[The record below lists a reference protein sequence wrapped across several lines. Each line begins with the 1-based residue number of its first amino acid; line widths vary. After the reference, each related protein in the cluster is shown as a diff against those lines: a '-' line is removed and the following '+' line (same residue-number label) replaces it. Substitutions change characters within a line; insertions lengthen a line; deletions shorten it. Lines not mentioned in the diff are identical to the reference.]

1 MDSEISLTNFPRR
14 KKIQNVVDNLPR
26 SFRQTV
32 KRTASYV
39 PKRYVIGKQYTNTR
53 SFLND
58 SQWWSEDRLRNYQ
71 EEQLRELIEHAY
83 QNVPYYRDLF
93 DNQGLSI
100 SDIQTVDDLSKLPR
114 LRKDDIRQNYQRLQA
129 QNVDDAIVNHTSGST
144 GEPFSFKESS
154 NIEQVER
161 AFINRAFTTHGTD
174 LYHDKTV
181 WLRSYSPQEGEP
193 IYKYEPHLGI
203 LFLSPFHLSPDRLDE
218 YVELINSFGAST
230 LVGYPSSVYIFATLL
245 KDSNLSLDHIEVVH
259 TGSENF
265 LPEWRD
271 RVESILGVP
280 TKDHYGMAEK
290 VGLFHQCSESYKYHE
305 NLEYGV
311 VEIVDRDDG
320 TGQIVGTSLW
330 NYAMPLIR
338 YEMGDKATVNEGSTT
353 CDCGR
358 GLPLTV
364 EQFEGRTDDIL
375 RTPDGRLLPAVNFY
389 TLMYDVEGVE
399 MFKIVQTTVDRV
411 EIRLVVLDSFDE
423 SNEMELRSGLN
434 QRLGDNVDIH
444 IQYTDII
451 ERDPDSG
458 KIRCVESRIN

>member
-1 MDSEISLTNFPRR
+1 MII
-14 KKIQNVVDNLPR
+14 K
-26 SFRQTV
+26 QTV
-32 KRTASYV
+32 SYM
-39 PKRYVIGKQYTNTR
+39 PKRYVIGKKYSNIR

-58 SQWWSEDRLRNYQ
+58 SQWWSEDQLREYQ
-71 EEQLRELIEHAY
+71 EDRLQELIEHAY

-93 DNQGLSI
+93 DKQGLSP

-114 LRKDDIRQNYQRLQA
+114 LTKDDIRQNYERLQA
-129 QNVDDAIVNHTSGST
+129 QNVDNAIINHTSGST
-144 GEPFSFKESS
+144 GEPFTFKESS
-154 NIEQVER
+154 DIEQVER
-161 AFINRAFTTHGTD
+161 AFINRAFNAHETD
-174 LYHDKTV
+174 LYHEKTV
-181 WLRSYSPQEGEP
+181 WLRSYSPDEAEP

-203 LFLSPFHLSPDRLDE
+203 LFLSPFHLSPDRLNE

-245 KDSNLSLDHIEVVH
+245 KDSDLSLSHIKTVH

-265 LPEWRD
+265 LPKWRD

-280 TKDHYGMAEK
+280 AKDHYGMAEK

-338 YEMGDKATVNEGSTT
+338 YEMGDKATINKGSTT

-389 TLMYDVEGVE
+389 TLMYDIEGVE
-399 MFKIVQTTVDRV
+399 MFKLVQTAVDHV
-411 EIRLVVLDSFDE
+411 EVRLVVSDSYDKA
-423 SNEMELRSGLN
+423 NEAELRSGLN
-434 QRLGDNVDIH
+434 QRVGDNVDIQ

>member
-1 MDSEISLTNFPRR
+1 M
-14 KKIQNVVDNLPR
+14 
-26 SFRQTV
+26 
-32 KRTASYV
+32 
-39 PKRYVIGKQYTNTR
+39 
-53 SFLND
+53 
-58 SQWWSEDRLRNYQ
+58 
-71 EEQLRELIEHAY
+71 
-83 QNVPYYRDLF
+83 F
-93 DNQGLSI
+93 DKQGLSP

-114 LRKDDIRQNYQRLQA
+114 LTKDDIRQNYQRLQA
-129 QNVDDAIVNHTSGST
+129 QNVDDAIVHHTSGST
-144 GEPFSFKESS
+144 GEPFSFKQSTD
-154 NIEQVER
+154 IEQIER
-161 AFINRAFTTHGTD
+161 AFINRAFSAHGTD
-174 LYHDKTV
+174 LYHEKTV
-181 WLRSYSPQEGEP
+181 WLRSYSPEEHEP

-203 LFLSPFHLSPDRLDE
+203 LFLSPFHLSPDRLNE

-245 KDSNLSLDHIEVVH
+245 KDSDLSLDHIDVVH

-280 TKDHYGMAEK
+280 AKDHYGMAEK

-311 VEIVDRDDG
+311 VEIVDRNNG

-338 YEMGDKATVNEGSTT
+338 YEMGDKATINKGSTT

-364 EQFEGRTDDIL
+364 ERFEGRTDDIL

-389 TLMYDVEGVE
+389 TLMYDIEGVE
-399 MFKIVQTTVDRV
+399 MFKLLQTAVDHV
-411 EIRLVVLDSFDE
+411 EVRLVVSDSFDK
-423 SNEMELRSGLN
+423 SNEAELRSGLN
-434 QRLGDNVDIH
+434 QRLGDNIDIQ